1 MATIRQRRAGVWEV
15 RVFVGYDDRGRPA
28 QVSRTVHGTKR
39 QAQRVAAELTVRPPA
54 ASEGRTVADA
64 LDAWL
69 ETRSPTWAASTVRDQ
84 TSRVSLVKAD
94 RIACAQ
100 LGRLTVADVDRWH
113 ARLRSRGVGE
123 STLRNQHLVLRA
135 ALSQAARWGWVTT
148 NVAALATLG
157 RRTVAPRSAMLA
169 VEVRAVIEAAGRL
182 DPAAGVAF
190 RLAAI
195 TGARRAE
202 LCALVC
208 ADLDGD
214 RLTIDSSIAIERSGS
229 IAHRQVPALIDAAT
243 KTGNRRVVRLDPQ
256 TVAAIED
263 LWSLRE
269 WWGPWLLTPFERPL
283 NPERLTSWWRLA
295 RRDADLDPRWRLHDL
310 RHWSATEAIGRGH
323 DVRTVA
329 GRLGHANPAM
339 TLRTYAHALDGAD
352 AGVAATLAERAGGRA
367 QWLTENRSRRTC
379 ATSTSTTR

>member
-1 MATIRQRRAGVWEV
+1 MATIRQRGPGVWEV
-15 RVFVGYDDRGRPA
+15 RVFVGHDDRGRPT

-39 QAQRVAAELTVRPPA
+39 QALRVAAELTVTPPA
-54 ASEGRTVADA
+54 ASAGRTVADA

-69 ETRSPTWAASTVRDQ
+69 ETRSPTWAASTMRDQ

-94 RIACAQ
+94 RIARTQ

-113 ARLRSRGVGE
+113 ARLRARGAGE
-123 STLRNQHLVLRA
+123 SSIRNQHLVLRA
-135 ALSQAARWGWVTT
+135 ALSQAARWGWVST
-148 NVAALATLG
+148 NVVALATLG
-157 RRTVAPRSAMLA
+157 RRTVAPRSAMSST
-169 VEVRAVIEAAGRL
+169 EVRVVIEAAGL
-182 DPAAGVAF
+182 IDPAAGVAF

-202 LCALVC
+202 LCALRR
-208 ADLDGD
+208 ADVDRD
-214 RLTIDSSIAIERSGS
+214 RLTIDSSIAIERVGS
-229 IAHRQVPALIDAAT
+229 VDYRQVPALIDAAT
-243 KTGNRRVVRLDPQ
+243 KTGNRRVVRLDLQ
-256 TVAAIED
+256 TLAAIEA
-263 LWSLRE
+263 LWSTSE

-295 RRDADLDPRWRLHDL
+295 RRDAGLDPRWRLHDL

-323 DVRTVA
+323 DIRTVA

-352 AGVAATLAERAGGRA
+352 AGVAATLAASLDGE
-367 QWLTENRSRRTC
+367 T
-379 ATSTSTTR
+379 

>member
-1 MATIRQRRAGVWEV
+1 MWEV
-15 RVFVGYDDRGRPA
+15 RVFVGYDSRGRPA

-39 QAQRVAAELTVRPPA
+39 QAQRVAAKLTVAPPA
-54 ASEGRTVADA
+54 ASAGRIVADA

-94 RIACAQ
+94 RIARTS
-100 LGRLTVADVDRWH
+100 LGRLTVADVERWH
-113 ARLRSRGVGE
+113 ARVRAQGIGE
-123 STLRNQHLVLRA
+123 SSLRNQHLVLRA
-135 ALSQAARWGWVTT
+135 ALSHAARWGWLTT

-157 RRTVAPRSAMLA
+157 RRTTPPRSAMSA
-169 VEVRAVIEAAGRL
+169 ADVRSAIDAAARV

-190 RLAAI
+190 RLAAV

-202 LCALVC
+202 LCALVRS
-208 ADLDGD
+208 DLDGG

-229 IAHRQVPALIDAAT
+229 VVCRQVPALVDAAT
-243 KTGNRRVVRLDPQ
+243 KTGNQRVVRLDPE
-256 TVAAIED
+256 TVAAIEA
-263 LWSLRE
+263 LWSLSER
-269 WWGPWLLTPFERPL
+269 WGPWLLSPEERPL
-283 NPERLTSWWRLA
+283 NPERLTSWWRRA
-295 RRDADLDPRWRLHDL
+295 RRDAGIDQRWRLHDL

-323 DVRTVA
+323 DLRTVA

-352 AGVAATLAERAGGRA
+352 AGVAATLASALDGGPDD
-367 QWLTENRSRRTC
+367 
-379 ATSTSTTR
+379 

>member
-1 MATIRQRRAGVWEV
+1 VATIRERRAGVWEV
-15 RVFVGYDDRGRPA
+15 RVFVGYDSRGRPA
-28 QVSRTVHGTKR
+28 QASRTVHGTKR

-54 ASEGRTVADA
+54 VSEGRTVADA

-94 RIACAQ
+94 RIARVQ

-113 ARLRSRGVGE
+113 ARLRAQGVGE
-123 STLRNQHLVLRA
+123 SSLRNQHLVLRA
-135 ALSQAARWGWVTT
+135 ALSQAARSGWVTT

-157 RRTVAPRSAMLA
+157 RRRTVPRSAMSA
-169 VEVRAVIEAAGRL
+169 GEVRAVIEAAHRV

-195 TGARRAE
+195 TGARRSE

-208 ADLDGD
+208 DDLDDD

-229 IAHRQVPALIDAAT
+229 VSNRQVPALVDAAT
-243 KTGNRRVVRLDPQ
+243 KTGNRRTVRLDPQ
-256 TVAAIED
+256 TVTAIEA
-263 LWSLRE
+263 LWALSEL
-269 WWGPWLLTPFERPL
+269 WGPWLLTPELRPL

-295 RRDADLDPRWRLHDL
+295 RREAGIDPRWRLHDL

-323 DVRTVA
+323 DIRTVA

-339 TLRTYAHALDGAD
+339 TLRTYAHVLDGAD
-352 AGVAATLAERAGGRA
+352 AGVAATLASALEGGTDDRP
-367 QWLTENRSRRTC
+367 
-379 ATSTSTTR
+379 

>member
-1 MATIRQRRAGVWEV
+1 M
-15 RVFVGYDDRGRPA
+15 
-28 QVSRTVHGTKR
+28 HGTKR
-39 QAQRVAAELTVRPPA
+39 QAQRVAAELTVAPPA
-54 ASEGRTVADA
+54 ASAGRTVAEA
-64 LDAWL
+64 LDSWL

-84 TSRVSLVKAD
+84 TSRVSLVKTD
-94 RIACAQ
+94 RIARTQ

-113 ARLRSRGVGE
+113 ARLRARGAGE
-123 STLRNQHLVLRA
+123 SSIRNQHLVLRA

-157 RRTVAPRSAMLA
+157 RRTVAPRSAMSASEVKA
-169 VEVRAVIEAAGRL
+169 VVHAAGRL

-202 LCALVC
+202 LCALIR

-229 IAHRQVPALIDAAT
+229 VACRQVPALIDAAP
-243 KTGNRRVVRLDPQ
+243 KTGKRRVVRLDQQ
-256 TVAAIED
+256 TVADIEAF
-263 LWSLRE
+263 WSLSE
-269 WWGPWLLTPFERPL
+269 WSGPWLLTPFDRPL

-295 RRDADLDPRWRLHDL
+295 RRDAGLDPSWRLHDL

-323 DVRTVA
+323 DIRTVA
-329 GRLGHANPAM
+329 GRLGHANPAT

-352 AGVAATLAERAGGRA
+352 AGVAATLAASLAGE
-367 QWLTENRSRRTC
+367 T
-379 ATSTSTTR
+379 